1 MIVFALA
8 SAAWLGVADTV
19 ARPPVGPRDAPVGIM
34 AAPEDTTRRKR
45 AKAVEISDQYATR
58 LKIHKIASYA
68 TLPLFAVQY
77 IAGQAMYDADS
88 KGNPRPQWA
97 YAVHTPAAIALG
109 GLFAVNT
116 VTGAMNWWE
125 TRGEEKGRTW
135 RTIHA
140 ALMLASDAGFA
151 YTGSLGNGQAR
162 YSYEGRDHH
171 RQWAINSSLVA
182 LAAYA
187 MMLDPIRRD
196 K

>member
-8 SAAWLGVADTV
+8 GAVWLGAADTV
-19 ARPPVGPRDAPVGIM
+19 ARPPIGPRDVPAGIA

-45 AKAVEISDQYATR
+45 AKAVEISDEYATR

-77 IAGQAMYDADS
+77 AAGQALYNADRT
-88 KGNPRPQWA
+88 GAPRPDWA
-97 YAVHTPAAIALG
+97 RSVHAPLGVALG

-125 TRGEEKGRTW
+125 TRNDTEGRTW
-135 RTIHA
+135 RTVHS
-140 ALMLASDAGFA
+140 ALMLLSEAGFT
-151 YTGSLGNGQAR
+151 YVGSMGQNAK
-162 YSYEGRDHH
+162 YSQADRDLH
-171 RQWAINSSLVA
+171 RNWAIGSMAVSLA
-182 LAAYA
+182 SYA